1 MIELCLF
8 AATLLLAYANGAN
21 DNFKGVAT
29 LYGSG
34 VLTYRWAK
42 ILSTAATLIGAVAA
56 ALLAEQLAK
65 AFSGRGLVPSSVVA
79 NPAFAISVAFAAAA
93 TVLLATRI
101 GMPISTTH
109 ALVGGLAGAG
119 WAAAA
124 SELNVSALGQQFFI
138 PLLLGPLAAFV
149 LAMTLNR
156 IALFFSLRAAD
167 VEACAC
173 VVPIVPT
180 PLLSPAVAATA
191 LPSLRLGTMDAPACR
206 AAASNGLALSQ
217 SSVINMAHITSA
229 FMVCAARGLND
240 APKIAGLLLVLK
252 ATNTS
257 LSTAAI
263 AVAMGLGGWLHSRR
277 IANTMSHKI
286 TTLEPRSGFIANVCT
301 TLLVASASK
310 FGLPLSTTHV
320 SVGAISGLSFSG
332 DRSAALSAGTMRH
345 ILLAWI
351 FTLPVAAISAFIGYH
366 LTAKL
371 I

>member
-1 MIELCLF
+1 
-8 AATLLLAYANGAN
+8 
-21 DNFKGVAT
+21 
-29 LYGSG
+29 
-34 VLTYRWAK
+34 
-42 ILSTAATLIGAVAA
+42 
-56 ALLAEQLAK
+56 
-65 AFSGRGLVPSSVVA
+65 
-79 NPAFAISVAFAAAA
+79 
-93 TVLLATRI
+93 
-101 GMPISTTH
+101 
-109 ALVGGLAGAG
+109 
-119 WAAAA
+119 
-124 SELNVSALGQQFFI
+124 
-138 PLLLGPLAAFV
+138 

-156 IALFFSLRAAD
+156 IALFLSPHAAEM
-167 VEACAC
+167 EACAC
-173 VVPIVPT
+173 VVPIVPAQ
-180 PLLSPAVAATA
+180 LLSPAVAATA

-217 SSVINMAHITSA
+217 SSVINMAHVTSA